1 MSSQKVRQNMRQTL
15 IVRSKLKQKK
25 ENRKNSWKFST
36 VKKKQLLLA
45 SIYQKAA
52 KSRQNRVE
60 HIAKLQNMKMRLT
73 DRCPDKKSVKICGIK
88 Y

>member
-1 MSSQKVRQNMRQTL
+1 M
-15 IVRSKLKQKK
+15 
-25 ENRKNSWKFST
+25 
-36 VKKKQLLLA
+36 KKKQLLLT

-73 DRCPDKKSVKICGIK
+73 DVRTKSPSK
-88 Y
+88 YAEKLLETN